1 MLLSNTNKTKQFLTI
16 EECMESIHSRTG
28 YIIDPNGF
36 TIVDA
41 EAMENIKKL
50 PMLVLC
56 EAWNEKTIPNFMQS
70 DLRKFEITNI
80 SVSYGDLTFF
90 KNLISVTFQMIH
102 SSENYAEEY
111 ELSFDVIF
119 DKNILKEFPLKD
131 QMARYRYGKLT
142 DIIVR

>member
-1 MLLSNTNKTKQFLTI
+1 MLLSDQNKTKQFLTI
-16 EECMESIHSRTG
+16 EECMESIHNRTG

-102 SSENYAEEY
+102 SSENYIEEY
-111 ELSFDVIF
+111 ESSFDVIF
-119 DKNILKEFPLKD
+119 DKNILKEFPFKE
-131 QMARYRYGKLT
+131 QMARYRYGRLT
-142 DIIVR
+142 DIITL